1 MIKAW
6 PMEKKITTP
15 AVKGIIIS
23 LILIVFALVI
33 QFLNLSRNKGLGS
46 IQFFL
51 FVAGIIWSAITF
63 AKQMEGNVTFG
74 NVFAHSFKV
83 TAAITAIMV
92 LFTIISLK
100 FISPEQL
107 ELGIQEARAN
117 MEAKNL
123 SDDQIDNAINLT
135 RKFAMPFAI
144 AGVLIMFMFIGLIAS
159 LIGAAVAKKNPRD
172 PFVQPQG

>member
-1 MIKAW
+1 
-6 PMEKKITTP
+6 MEKKVTTP

-33 QFLNLSRNKGLGS
+33 MFLNLSRNKGVAS
-46 IQFFL
+46 IQFLIFISG
-51 FVAGIIWSAITF
+51 VIWSAISY

-74 NVFAHSFKV
+74 NVFAHGFKV

-92 LFTIISLK
+92 VYTIISLK

-117 MEAKNL
+117 MEAKNM
-123 SDDQIDNAINLT
+123 SDEQIDNTINLT
-135 RKFAMPFAI
+135 RKFAVPFAI
-144 AGVLIMFMFIGLIAS
+144 AGVLIIFMFTGLIAS

-172 PFVQPQG
+172 PFVQAQG